1 MGMGKSAI
9 FDIYKKNM
17 RNFAGFLTFLFL
29 ANLGFMVWGGEGVSA
44 AYVPTLSVSAWKPET
59 KVKGSDVLKTA
70 NKTTEASVWFQVQTN
85 NRTGYTASFSTD
97 TDNTDLVNSLSSTN
111 SKITSVKSNYALA
124 DFPVNTWGYKLDSG
138 SYAPIPGLSNPVNIF
153 QTTKP
158 NPSEY
163 KGIYF
168 GMKLG
173 DDLEGGT
180 YENKIIFSIVTNSYE
195 KKALMVKGERIQSR
209 LRSFNENGNKTKRFK
224 RSASLPGNLE
234 DVKSIEDDD
243 SDFEIKLWYDKAAE
257 TAYYY
262 SESGKIFLN
271 ENCNSMFADDIFGQY
286 GLKNLEEIELTG
298 FDTSKVKSMYLMFS
312 YLKNLTKL
320 DLTGFD
326 TSNVTSMW
334 KMFWG
339 SEKLTNLN
347 ISNFNTKNVTNM
359 EEMFSG
365 LKSIEQLNLS
375 SFDTSSVTD
384 MNNMFYGMSKI
395 TSLNLSNFDTSKVT
409 NMKYMFYGV
418 SNIATLDLSNF
429 DTSNVT
435 DMSYMFYGVSNIVTL
450 DLSNFD
456 TSKVTNMKYMFYGT
470 KELVTLDISNFNTS
484 NVTNMDSMFFIYLK
498 NPFDAKLERIYVN
511 NDFDTSKVVN
521 ASYLFYGRR
530 KLRGGNGSFLAE
542 PGMADKTWL
551 CVDRP
556 GVQGYFTR
564 KP

>member
-1 MGMGKSAI
+1 MGMGKSAV
-9 FDIYKKNM
+9 FDIYKKNI
-17 RNFAGFLTFLFL
+17 RNFAGFLAFLFL
-29 ANLGFMVWGGEGVSA
+29 VNLGFMIWGGERVSA
-44 AYVPTLSVSAWKPET
+44 AFVPTLSVSAWKPET

-234 DVKSIEDDD
+234 DDD

-409 NMKYMFYGV
+409 NMKYMFH
-418 SNIATLDLSNF
+418 
-429 DTSNVT
+429 
-435 DMSYMFYGVSNIVTL
+435 
-450 DLSNFD
+450 
-456 TSKVTNMKYMFYGT
+456 GT

-551 CVDRP
+551 RVDRP

>member
-17 RNFAGFLTFLFL
+17 RNFAGFLAFLFL

>member
-1 MGMGKSAI
+1 MGMGKSAV
-9 FDIYKKNM
+9 FDIYKKNI
-17 RNFAGFLTFLFL
+17 RNFAGFLAFLFL
-29 ANLGFMVWGGEGVSA
+29 VNLGFMIWGGERVSA
-44 AYVPTLSVSAWKPET
+44 AFVPTLSVSAWKPET

-262 SESGKIFLN
+262 SESGKIFFN

-395 TSLNLSNFDTSKVT
+395 TSLNLSNFDTS
-409 NMKYMFYGV
+409 
-418 SNIATLDLSNF
+418 
-429 DTSNVT
+429 NVT
-435 DMSYMFYGVSNIVTL
+435 DMSYMFYGVSNIATL

-551 CVDRP
+551 RVDRP

>member
-1 MGMGKSAI
+1 MGMGKSAV

-17 RNFAGFLTFLFL
+17 RNFAGFLAFLFL
-29 ANLGFMVWGGEGVSA
+29 VNLGFMGFGGEKVSA
-44 AYVPTLSVSAWKPET
+44 AFVPTLSVSAWKPET

-111 SKITSVKSNYALA
+111 SKITSVKSNYTLA

-359 EEMFSG
+359 EGMFSG

-435 DMSYMFYGVSNIVTL
+435 DMSYMFYGVSNIATL

-551 CVDRP
+551 RVDRP

>member
-9 FDIYKKNM
+9 FNIYKKNM
-17 RNFAGFLTFLFL
+17 RNFAGFLAFLFL
-29 ANLGFMVWGGEGVSA
+29 VNLGFMVWGGERVSA
-44 AYVPTLSVSAWKPET
+44 AFVPTLSVSAWKPET

-138 SYAPIPGLSNPVNIF
+138 SYALIPGLSNPVNIF

-429 DTSNVT
+429 DTSKVT
-435 DMSYMFYGVSNIVTL
+435 NMKYMFYGVSNIATL

-551 CVDRP
+551 RVDRP

>member
-1 MGMGKSAI
+1 
-9 FDIYKKNM
+9 
-17 RNFAGFLTFLFL
+17 
-29 ANLGFMVWGGEGVSA
+29 
-44 AYVPTLSVSAWKPET
+44 
-59 KVKGSDVLKTA
+59 
-70 NKTTEASVWFQVQTN
+70 
-85 NRTGYTASFSTD
+85 
-97 TDNTDLVNSLSSTN
+97 
-111 SKITSVKSNYALA
+111 
-124 DFPVNTWGYKLDSG
+124 
-138 SYAPIPGLSNPVNIF
+138 
-153 QTTKP
+153 
-158 NPSEY
+158 
-163 KGIYF
+163 
-168 GMKLG
+168 MKLG

-395 TSLNLSNFDTSKVT
+395 TSL
-409 NMKYMFYGV
+409 
-418 SNIATLDLSNF
+418 DLSNF

-435 DMSYMFYGVSNIVTL
+435 DMSYMFYGVSNIATL

-551 CVDRP
+551 RVDRP